1 MQHPFRNAANVA
13 PKHDRTATRHKIF
26 EPVAVI
32 IDERETRAHL
42 LNISTTGALVHS
54 VQPPKPGS
62 AIHLEMNG
70 HRYQANVVW
79 SEDAR
84 FGITFENH
92 LSAPVVE
99 AILR

>member
-13 PKHDRTATRHKIF
+13 PTHDRAATRHKIF

-32 IDERETRAHL
+32 IDELETRAHL

-70 HRYQANVVW
+70 RRYQASVVW
-79 SEDAR
+79 SKGAR
-84 FGITFENH
+84 FGITFGNQ